1 MSGSRSPDAAKRN
14 PGSAQNAFPDY
25 AEPFIGR
32 AFARSIGCRPRTDCL
47 TGKSVNPVQPPLQ
60 KYFCSRLTQ
69 ITSISPAVPPHSR
82 GVSRSSRT
90 RVGMRWTRQRLARAG
105 IAGRVEPR
113 ERTKR
118 VRTTDVIRGRQS
130 RVVLAP
136 VAGAKFA
143 EASRPDRVDKTL
155 IR

>member
-1 MSGSRSPDAAKRN
+1 M
-14 PGSAQNAFPDY
+14 
-25 AEPFIGR
+25 
-32 AFARSIGCRPRTDCL
+32 TCL
-47 TGKSVNPVQPPLQ
+47 TGKSVNPVQPLLQ
-60 KYFCSRLTQ
+60 KYSASRFTQ
-69 ITSISPAVPPHSR
+69 ITSISPAVSSHSR

-90 RVGMRWTRQRLARAG
+90 RDGMRWTRQRLARAG

-118 VRTTDVIRGRQS
+118 VQTTDAIRGRQS

-143 EASRPDRVDKTL
+143 EARRARPGLTKP
-155 IR
+155 